1 MTIEVEDR
9 LDWVDVDNVLTDD
22 DCHHLIQKAYEIGFK
37 VSGLGNDAEGGVY
50 TNKEIRNS
58 LSARVPIE
66 KNLWIQEKLI
76 RALSKANSHFKFDL
90 GGIMD
95 LQVLKYNV
103 GSYIKPHLDV
113 YSHCSQTQRKVT
125 FVIQLSNDDEYD
137 GGELRLHIDHEPIV
151 MSKKKGNLIA
161 FPAYTLH
168 DVTTILSGHRYSCIG
183 WCFGPD
189 FK

>member
-103 GSYIKPHLDV
+103 GSYI
-113 YSHCSQTQRKVT
+113 
-125 FVIQLSNDDEYD
+125 
-137 GGELRLHIDHEPIV
+137 
-151 MSKKKGNLIA
+151 
-161 FPAYTLH
+161 
-168 DVTTILSGHRYSCIG
+168 
-183 WCFGPD
+183 
-189 FK
+189 